1 MFFSYE
7 NTDWD
12 IYRCFVT
19 VARTG
24 GLTGAAQATGLSP
37 ATVGRRMLELEE
49 RIGRSLF
56 IRSQTGYTLTG
67 DGRFLF
73 EQLQEM
79 EAAARK
85 VESWQKEGEV
95 ATVVR
100 IAAGTW
106 VSWLIAENFPAI
118 CTERDAFNISLTIG
132 EARANLAYRESDIG
146 IRAFEPEETYLAAR
160 PVGEV
165 AYAAYRQ
172 KNAPGGVE
180 RWVAVAEED
189 AISAY
194 LRWPHEHAPGR
205 IVATV
210 TRPRS
215 LLDLARAGAG
225 RAVLPCFVGDLDPLL
240 ERVGDE
246 IEPLRHRQW
255 IVMNNEDR
263 HRRDI
268 RTVVDRMTRFLRSHT
283 DLFAGKRPPRNSA

>member
-1 MFFSYE
+1 MK

-49 RIGRSLF
+49 RTGRSLF

-85 VESWQKEGEV
+85 VESWQKEGEG

-255 IVMNNEDR
+255 IVTNNEDR

>member
-1 MFFSYE
+1 MK

-49 RIGRSLF
+49 RTGRSLF
-56 IRSQTGYTLTG
+56 IRSQTGYMLTG

-85 VESWQKEGEV
+85 VESWEKEGEG

-118 CTERDAFNISLTIG
+118 RTERDAFNISLTIG

-165 AYAAYRQ
+165 AYAAYGQ

-263 HRRDI
+263 RRRDI

>member
-1 MFFSYE
+1 MK
-7 NTDWD
+7 NVDWD
-12 IYRCFVT
+12 IYRCFMT

-37 ATVGRRMLELEE
+37 ATIGRRMLELEE
-49 RIGRSLF
+49 RTGRALF
-56 IRSQTGYTLTG
+56 ARSQTGYTLTG
-67 DGRFLF
+67 EGRFLF

-85 VESWQKEGEV
+85 VESWQQEGEG
-95 ATVVR
+95 TTTVR
-100 IAAGTW
+100 ITAGTW
-106 VSWLIAENFPAI
+106 ISWLIAENFPAI
-118 CTERDAFNISLTIG
+118 CTERDAFAISLSIG
-132 EARANLAYRESDIG
+132 EVRANLAYRESDIG
-146 IRAFEPEETYLAAR
+146 IRAFEPEETYLASR
-160 PVGEV
+160 PVGEL

-172 KNAPGGVE
+172 QNAPGGSE
-180 RWVAVAEED
+180 RWVAVSED
-189 AISAY
+189 QAISAY

-225 RAVLPCFVGDLDPLL
+225 SAVLPCFVGDLDPML
-240 ERVGDE
+240 ERASDE
-246 IEPLRHRQW
+246 IEPLAHRQW

-268 RTVVDRMTRFLRSHT
+268 RTVVDRMTRLLRSHA
-283 DLFAGKRPPRNSA
+283 DLFAGKRPRRNSA

>member
-1 MFFSYE
+1 MK

-24 GLTGAAQATGLSP
+24 GLTGAAQATGFSP

-49 RIGRSLF
+49 RTGRSLF

-85 VESWQKEGEV
+85 VESWQKEGEG

-180 RWVAVAEED
+180 RLVAVAEED

>member
-1 MFFSYE
+1 MK

-49 RIGRSLF
+49 RTGRSLF

-85 VESWQKEGEV
+85 VESWQKEGEG

-165 AYAAYRQ
+165 AYATYRQ

-180 RWVAVAEED
+180 RLVAVAEED

>member
-1 MFFSYE
+1 MK
-7 NTDWD
+7 NMDWD
-12 IYRCFVT
+12 AYRCFMT
-19 VARTG
+19 VARAG

-37 ATVGRRMLELEE
+37 ATIGRRMLELEE
-49 RIGRSLF
+49 RTGRALF
-56 IRSQTGYTLTG
+56 VRSQTGYELTG

-85 VESWQKEGEV
+85 VESWRQEGEG

-106 VSWLIAENFPAI
+106 GAWLIAENFPAI
-118 CTERDAFNISLTIG
+118 CTERDSFGIALSIG
-132 EARANLAYRESDIG
+132 EARANLAYRESDVG
-146 IRAFEPEETYLAAR
+146 IRAFEPEEAYLASR
-160 PVGEV
+160 LIGEV

-172 KNAPGGVE
+172 KNAPGGAE
-180 RWVAVAEED
+180 RFMAVARED

-194 LRWPHEHAPGR
+194 LRWPHEHAQTR

-225 RAVLPCFVGDLDPLL
+225 LAILPCFVGDLDPLL
-240 ERVGDE
+240 ERAGEE
-246 IEPLRHRQW
+246 IEALRHRQW

-268 RTVVDRMTRFLRSHT
+268 RTVVDRMTRLFRSHA
-283 DLFAGKRPPRNSA
+283 DLFAGKRPRRNAA